1 MPRPGT
7 GSKAEPRRNG
17 LGADAHGKSRSRSAR
32 GVVHVVASR
41 NAKLRAHHV
50 AFVRRDH
57 ELSVLD
63 SAHDVGLDV
72 GISRIGQLVDAA
84 REREV
89 GPDVRACVVGGI
101 DRRAALGEG
110 GDHESVFTG
119 RLLDAPEELLMLAL
133 RVGKQRH
140 GRTRPVGEPRHF
152 APVVHAALDHR
163 TAVLEG
169 KLQKHLGHADL
180 VVEVAFGRAHALGAP
195 SREEDRCK
203 HLGRR
208 GLAVA
213 AGDDSERKRKASAPG
228 LGRKPEGQPRV
239 RDDDLGDGG
248 VHLAFD
254 DGAHGARLGR
264 SDNKVVPVK
273 TLARKRNEDISRLHR
288 AGVRRKALVG
298 LRKVSGRRNDNR
310 LERFKKLLQAFHDQ
324 TPSTAR
330 SICTRRSLKAS
341 RTTSESL
348 KWCLTPLIS

>member
-1 MPRPGT
+1 MQAS
-7 GSKAEPRRNG
+7 GSSWSCRCCP
-17 LGADAHGKSRSRSAR
+17 
-32 GVVHVVASR
+32 
-41 NAKLRAHHV
+41 
-50 AFVRRDH
+50 
-57 ELSVLD
+57 
-63 SAHDVGLDV
+63 
-72 GISRIGQLVDAA
+72 IW
-84 REREV
+84 
-89 GPDVRACVVGGI
+89 
-101 DRRAALGEG
+101 
-110 GDHESVFTG
+110 
-119 RLLDAPEELLMLAL
+119 
-133 RVGKQRH
+133 RVSGSPA
-140 GRTRPVGEPRHF
+140 G
-152 APVVHAALDHR
+152 
-163 TAVLEG
+163 
-169 KLQKHLGHADL
+169 
-180 VVEVAFGRAHALGAP
+180 
-195 SREEDRCK
+195 
-203 HLGRR
+203 
-208 GLAVA
+208 AVA

-273 TLARKRNEDISRLHR
+273 MLARKRNEDISRLHR